1 MPKGGT
7 SLRLEVGNT
16 HDFISVP
23 LFLRVRLPE
32 VKFNQDNR
40 PPNCQVAGS
49 STDQMTTERQACG
62 LGSFLPM
69 SCRGRAEAFARR
81 LQSRLQSLGR
91 TGSRDGASSPA
102 DESSWLTRQPEVT
115 SHQPRLSSSSES
127 DIYFDFDLDCESPGS
142 PVEETPYPETLSN
155 YVVNKNRAFHCPPR
169 AQYSSESG
177 CVSSP
182 STVTGTSPDSD
193 SSDGLYFDSENL
205 DAGLYSNHQNRKHEY
220 SHASSQEIGSR
231 ECDQIKGPS
240 SDNNSNVKLN
250 GHIVGPKEES
260 SNSDEFRR
268 VGKRNFRNAAGFRVS
283 SEDKASRGASER
295 DNKPVSIS
303 DLGSVSSG
311 SSIADEY
318 FECMS
323 PKLEESL
330 SDVVKRLHDSGYPS
344 IAESSTCN
352 SQNETRQNET
362 KDLDSPRDEVCSFA
376 QSCGVSS
383 GNPDSIPQRSDEIC
397 SETEESPISS
407 GPDIPRTDV
416 SNNSKPQSTVF
427 NLDESKSHPE
437 SLSARSTD
445 ISENPDDT
453 CISSSSESLYT
464 STLIRPSK
472 LTIDCQISLTDA
484 SGHIEE
490 KETTET
496 SDKKISED
504 EDDDDLNRPTP
515 RVRRC
520 SSLKTGKTPP
530 GTPGRKKI
538 VRFADVLGLDLA
550 DVRTFLDEIP
560 KVPRSAYE
568 DLQCAELSDNAN
580 SPLREGTLSD
590 MLGSVCLSGKSK
602 PDRCLIPLFQ
612 QPGGQPDFIDRV
624 RDDFV
629 CLENAMVTDTVSYSI
644 SGTVRVRNLDF
655 HKSVHVRY
663 TLDGWKTFADL
674 QATYV
679 PNTCD
684 GFSDKFSFVLYAHTV
699 QVGQRVEFA
708 IRFQCRGGQYWD
720 SNRGANY
727 AFQCLPPADHTSYL
741 PMSMPMPIPLSPDDH
756 FPSSFY

>member
-1 MPKGGT
+1 
-7 SLRLEVGNT
+7 
-16 HDFISVP
+16 
-23 LFLRVRLPE
+23 
-32 VKFNQDNR
+32 
-40 PPNCQVAGS
+40 
-49 STDQMTTERQACG
+49 MTTERQACG

-142 PVEETPYPETLSN
+142 PVEETPYSETLSS

-193 SSDGLYFDSENL
+193 SSDGVYFDSENV
-205 DAGLYSNHQNRKHEY
+205 DSEFYNNQNRKHEY
-220 SHASSQEIGSR
+220 SHGPSQETDSR
-231 ECDQIKGPS
+231 ECSQIKGAS
-240 SDNNSNVKLN
+240 SDSSPNVKLN
-250 GHIVGPKEES
+250 GHIVGLKQESPGLEEI
-260 SNSDEFRR
+260 RR
-268 VGKRNFRNAAGFRVS
+268 VGRRNFRNAAGFRVS
-283 SEDKASRGASER
+283 SEAKTTRGTGER
-295 DNKPVSIS
+295 DVKPASIS
-303 DLGSVSSG
+303 DLSSISSE

-323 PKLEESL
+323 PKVDESL
-330 SDVVKRLHDSGYPS
+330 SDDVKCLHDSRFPS

-352 SQNETRQNET
+352 SQNETHQNET
-362 KDLDSPRDEVCSFA
+362 RDFTSPRDEDCSHV
-376 QSCGVSS
+376 QSCGVS
-383 GNPDSIPQRSDEIC
+383 GANPDSIPQSCDEI
-397 SETEESPISS
+397 SAETEEAAITTGTDLAETDAPSS
-407 GPDIPRTDV
+407 SET
-416 SNNSKPQSTVF
+416 QSTVF
-427 NLDESKSHPE
+427 SLDESKSHVE
-437 SLSARSTD
+437 SLSAKSTD
-445 ISENPDDT
+445 SSENPDDT
-453 CISSSSESLYT
+453 CINTSSESLYT
-464 STLIRPSK
+464 STLNRPSK
-472 LTIDCQISLTDA
+472 LTVDCHISLSDA
-484 SGHIEE
+484 TERGEGP
-490 KETTET
+490 ET
-496 SDKKISED
+496 SAKKITEED
-504 EDDDDLNRPTP
+504 DDDDLNRPTP

-530 GTPGRKKI
+530 STPGRKKI

-560 KVPRSAYE
+560 RVPRSAYE
-568 DLQCAELSDNAN
+568 DLQCADLSDTNN
-580 SPLREGTLSD
+580 PSLREAALSD
-590 MLGSVCLSGKSK
+590 ILGSVCLSGKSK

-624 RDDFV
+624 RDNFV
-629 CLENAMVTDTVSYSI
+629 CLENALVTDTVSYSI

-674 QATYV
+674 QATYF
-679 PNTCD
+679 PNSCD
-684 GFSDKFSFVLYAHTV
+684 GFSDKFNFVLYAHTL
-699 QVGQRVEFA
+699 QLGQRLEFA
-708 IRFQCRGGQYWD
+708 IRFQCKGGQHWD

-741 PMSMPMPIPLSPDDH
+741 PMALPMPMSMPISPDDH

>member
-1 MPKGGT
+1 
-7 SLRLEVGNT
+7 
-16 HDFISVP
+16 
-23 LFLRVRLPE
+23 
-32 VKFNQDNR
+32 
-40 PPNCQVAGS
+40 
-49 STDQMTTERQACG
+49 MTTERQACG

-142 PVEETPYPETLSN
+142 PVEETPYSETFSN

-205 DAGLYSNHQNRKHEY
+205 DAEYCSNQNRKHEY
-220 SHASSQEIGSR
+220 SHESSQETGSK
-231 ECDQIKGPS
+231 ECNQTKGPNSDS
-240 SDNNSNVKLN
+240 SQNVKLN
-250 GHIVGPKEES
+250 GHIVGLKHES
-260 SNSDEFRR
+260 SGSDEFRR

-283 SEDKASRGASER
+283 SEAKTSRGSSER
-295 DNKPVSIS
+295 DVKPVSIS
-303 DLGSVSSG
+303 DLGSISSE
-311 SSIADEY
+311 SSITDEY
-318 FECMS
+318 FECIS
-323 PKLEESL
+323 PKPEEST
-330 SDVVKRLHDSGYPS
+330 SDVAKCLHDSRFPS

-352 SQNETRQNET
+352 SQNETPQNET
-362 KDLDSPRDEVCSFA
+362 NDFNSSRDEVCSFA
-376 QSCGVSS
+376 GSYEVSR
-383 GNPDSIPQRSDEIC
+383 GNPDSIPQKSDDI
-397 SETEESPISS
+397 STETEESATSAGS
-407 GPDIPRTDV
+407 DIPRTDV
-416 SNNSKPQSTVF
+416 SNSSEAQSTVF
-427 NLDESKSHPE
+427 GLDENESRPE

-445 ISENPDDT
+445 VPDPDDT
-453 CISSSSESLYT
+453 RINSPSESLYT
-464 STLIRPSK
+464 STLSRPSK
-472 LTIDCQISLTDA
+472 LTIDCHISLTDA
-484 SGHIEE
+484 SEHTEGQ
-490 KETTET
+490 ETKET
-496 SDKKISED
+496 SDKKASED
-504 EDDDDLNRPTP
+504 DDDDDDLNRPTP

-568 DLQCAELSDNAN
+568 DLECADLVDTAN
-580 SPLREGTLSD
+580 PSLREGTLSD
-590 MLGSVCLSGKSK
+590 ILGSVCLGGKSK

-612 QPGGQPDFIDRV
+612 QPGGQLDFIDRV

-644 SGTVRVRNLDF
+644 SGTARVRNLDF

-674 QATYV
+674 QATYF
-679 PNTCD
+679 PNSCD

-699 QVGQRVEFA
+699 QVGQRLEFA
-708 IRFQCRGGQYWD
+708 IRFQCKGSQYWD
-720 SNRGANY
+720 NNRGANY

-741 PMSMPMPIPLSPDDH
+741 PMSVSMPMPISPDDH

>member
-1 MPKGGT
+1 
-7 SLRLEVGNT
+7 
-16 HDFISVP
+16 
-23 LFLRVRLPE
+23 
-32 VKFNQDNR
+32 
-40 PPNCQVAGS
+40 
-49 STDQMTTERQACG
+49 MTTERQACG
-62 LGSFLPM
+62 LGSFFPM

-102 DESSWLTRQPEVT
+102 DENSWLTRQPEVT

-142 PVEETPYPETLSN
+142 PVEETPYSETLSH

-193 SSDGLYFDSENL
+193 SSDGVYFDSENV
-205 DAGLYSNHQNRKHEY
+205 DAELYSNHQNRKHEH
-220 SHASSQEIGSR
+220 SPESSRETGSR
-231 ECDQIKGPS
+231 DCNQIEVPS
-240 SDNNSNVKLN
+240 SDNSPNVKLN
-250 GHIVGPKEES
+250 GHIVGLKQES
-260 SNSDEFRR
+260 STFDEFRR

-295 DNKPVSIS
+295 DIKPVSFS
-303 DLGSVSSG
+303 DLGSLSSE
-311 SSIADEY
+311 SSITDEY
-318 FECMS
+318 FECIS

-330 SDVVKRLHDSGYPS
+330 SDVAKRLNDSGYPT

-352 SQNETRQNET
+352 SQNETRQTET
-362 KDLDSPRDEVCSFA
+362 NNSDPPRDEVCSFA
-376 QSCGVSS
+376 QSCDVSS
-383 GNPDSIPQRSDEIC
+383 GNTDSIPHKSDEIS
-397 SETEESPISS
+397 SETEESLNSP
-407 GPDIPRTDV
+407 GPDISRTDV
-416 SNNSKPQSTVF
+416 SCSSEPHSTVF
-427 NLDESKSHPE
+427 SLDESKSHLE
-437 SLSARSTD
+437 SLSSRSTD

-453 CISSSSESLYT
+453 CINSSSESLYT

-472 LTIDCQISLTDA
+472 LTIDCRISLTDA
-484 SGHIEE
+484 SEQIEE
-490 KETTET
+490 RETTET

-504 EDDDDLNRPTP
+504 DDDDDLNRPTP

-568 DLQCAELSDNAN
+568 DLQCAELSDTVAD
-580 SPLREGTLSD
+580 SSMREGTLSD
-590 MLGSVCLSGKSK
+590 ILGSVCLSGKSK

-741 PMSMPMPIPLSPDDH
+741 PLSMPMPIPISPDDH
-756 FPSSFY
+756 FSSSFY